1 MKQGE
6 CWEPNFSKVLSQ
18 ESEMYR
24 EGRERTEKLGRPIL
38 MLIVHCI
45 IWLLSPSS
53 LPSVIHFVMNGFSL
67 TLKLGKSE
75 VAHKDLDLY
84 PLVLE
89 RPFLW
94 LTLELWEDPLG
105 PRPLSWSSFSSGSQL
120 PSERCSP
127 AFGFFFEFP

>member
-1 MKQGE
+1 M
-6 CWEPNFSKVLSQ
+6 L
-18 ESEMYR
+18 
-24 EGRERTEKLGRPIL
+24 L
-38 MLIVHCI
+38 LIVHYI

-84 PLVLE
+84 PLVPLVLE

-94 LTLELWEDPLG
+94 LTLKLWEDPVG
-105 PRPLSWSSFSSGSQL
+105 PRPLSWPNLSSGSQL
-120 PSERCSP
+120 PSEKCSP
-127 AFGFFFEFP
+127 AFGFCFEFP